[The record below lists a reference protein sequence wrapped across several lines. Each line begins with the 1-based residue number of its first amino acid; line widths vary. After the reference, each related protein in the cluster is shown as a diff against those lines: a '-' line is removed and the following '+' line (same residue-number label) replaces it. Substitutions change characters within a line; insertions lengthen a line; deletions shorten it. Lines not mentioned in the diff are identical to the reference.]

1 MFTVHRPRAFHA
13 REGWLEKGGIV
24 LLFGDIFVC
33 TFSNLHFCCLAP
45 KLRKSLLFS
54 TQISSGWSLVLR
66 LSSCGVRVHSSF
78 LLDMF
83 CFVLLRF
90 VFKGKCRWSLGGADA
105 FDASWRVGRES
116 SSCNKLLLH
125 LHLCFE
131 SKLRR
136 GIDATS
142 WTRIRTILSTDWGR
156 KISTCYVILVLLIK
170 IWIQKGLAIW

>member
-1 MFTVHRPRAFHA
+1 
-13 REGWLEKGGIV
+13 
-24 LLFGDIFVC
+24 
-33 TFSNLHFCCLAP
+33 
-45 KLRKSLLFS
+45 
-54 TQISSGWSLVLR
+54 
-66 LSSCGVRVHSSF
+66 
-78 LLDMF
+78 MF

-156 KISTCYVILVLLIK
+156 KISTCYVIILVLLIK
-170 IWIQKGLAIW
+170 IWIRALSFAKGLTQSPENTRKVRKIIYVLSIKWMHLYLIGKGGIFSAVTIVVAGWSESRQPPNAFEKIFLLKCALQ